1 MSAVTSGW
9 TYVIAAVN
17 SLQVPTTPILLI
29 LIVNG
34 VLLLAFTGLIAY
46 RQPYAM
52 LIAFLIG
59 LLFQEQIIRYLS
71 FALSTPD
78 YLIRSISL
86 WKEVVLAAM
95 VIGMIL
101 RGLLRVRFT
110 LRFRKLDWLVIAIF
124 VVALTHVVLAPDR
137 LAGLAAAR
145 NYFTP
150 LLLFY
155 IARSIP
161 PERES
166 YTKALWII
174 LALGVLI
181 SLLGTWQTL
190 GWQAAT
196 FERWGYVHPERWIP
210 TVYAGDV
217 LRFRP
222 SSTLAGPNVL
232 GAFNVLFIGLAAAL
246 MIFDRTRRRW
256 FAAAAIPVFLVGV
269 IFSYSR
275 SALLTL
281 LVSTVVAVIALL
293 ARGDTRSRV
302 LRKLINP
309 WVLAVGVL
317 LISAFVITLLV
328 SGMAMRLS
336 ETLGSVTE
344 QFHFVDKIEG
354 VQDLLRS
361 PAGIGMGQ
369 VGPRDGLFFP
379 EVAPY
384 NVESSLLQIG
394 MDMGIYG
401 LLMWLTFITWV
412 LVDLWRN
419 WSTDTP
425 PTIRLF
431 AIITFCLWPGY
442 LLAFIFLPV
451 MQSLALMGWLWA
463 LSGLGI
469 TNSE

>member
-190 GWQAAT
+190 GWQAAS
-196 FERWGYVHPERWIP
+196 F
-210 TVYAGDV
+210 
-217 LRFRP
+217 LR
-222 SSTLAGPNVL
+222 
-232 GAFNVLFIGLAAAL
+232 
-246 MIFDRTRRRW
+246 
-256 FAAAAIPVFLVGV
+256 
-269 IFSYSR
+269 
-275 SALLTL
+275 
-281 LVSTVVAVIALL
+281 
-293 ARGDTRSRV
+293 
-302 LRKLINP
+302 
-309 WVLAVGVL
+309 
-317 LISAFVITLLV
+317 
-328 SGMAMRLS
+328 
-336 ETLGSVTE
+336 
-344 QFHFVDKIEG
+344 
-354 VQDLLRS
+354 
-361 PAGIGMGQ
+361 
-369 VGPRDGLFFP
+369 
-379 EVAPY
+379 
-384 NVESSLLQIG
+384 
-394 MDMGIYG
+394 
-401 LLMWLTFITWV
+401 
-412 LVDLWRN
+412 
-419 WSTDTP
+419 
-425 PTIRLF
+425 
-431 AIITFCLWPGY
+431 
-442 LLAFIFLPV
+442 
-451 MQSLALMGWLWA
+451 
-463 LSGLGI
+463 
-469 TNSE
+469 